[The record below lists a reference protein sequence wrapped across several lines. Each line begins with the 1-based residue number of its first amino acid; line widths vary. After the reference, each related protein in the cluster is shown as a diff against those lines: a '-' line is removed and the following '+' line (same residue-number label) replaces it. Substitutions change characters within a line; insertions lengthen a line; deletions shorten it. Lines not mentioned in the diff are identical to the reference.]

1 MSNNRCSP
9 LKNPLLVT
17 TCNKMHMRIK
27 HISLAAISLG
37 ALLASIPVLGQ
48 DSPESLLP
56 PGFGEPAPAP
66 APRPA
71 PAAPTPAPGSVP
83 ARSVAPQASDP
94 SSQTAGEQDVAETGR
109 DLPLLARDE
118 NGELDLDALDDVL
131 QSQYELTAGERR
143 STDEIGLLTPQYRG
157 LPNDAFGKEGG
168 LYLTSLIKNLNG
180 PILSRWGS
188 ILLRRTLLSKVVS
201 PENINPADWTAERA
215 WRLLR
220 MGEADAARSLVLKV
234 DGGNYTPRLYE
245 VAMQAHLATADPAGI
260 CPLVETGARVSD
272 APTWVMFR
280 PICASF
286 TGEQSRATSLLQQAR
301 RNKAATGIDYLLAEK
316 TIGAGFEGRRAVSIL
331 WDDIEFFNNWRFGL
345 GLATGVEPPDRLYEQ
360 AGRHVQGWRARAP
373 MLPIASRMKA
383 ADTAAAI
390 GVFSNQ
396 AMVDLYATAYDDPDT
411 SDDQKAQASVLRQ
424 AYTNDTAESRL
435 AAMRD
440 LWNRSDN
447 AFTRYSAKILTARAA
462 AKIPPATAL
471 RDQSYDLIASML
483 TAGLDRSAIR
493 WANIVEEGSDGWAL
507 LVVASPKN
515 KSPVSYGALDDFSD
529 ADVSEDKLR
538 SKFLLAA
545 VAGLGRADQGAIAD
559 FADDLNVNLGRTT
572 KWTKAIE
579 SASRRGEQG
588 TVALLAAVGMQGR
601 SWKAMSPLHL
611 YHITQSLKR
620 VGLEAEARMIA
631 AEALTRA

>member
-1 MSNNRCSP
+1 
-9 LKNPLLVT
+9 
-17 TCNKMHMRIK
+17 MHMRIK

-493 WANIVEEGSDGWAL
+493 WANMVEEGSDGWAL

-601 SWKAMSPLHL
+601 NWKAMSPLHL

>member
-1 MSNNRCSP
+1 
-9 LKNPLLVT
+9 
-17 TCNKMHMRIK
+17 MHMRIK

-493 WANIVEEGSDGWAL
+493 WANMVEEGSDGWAL

>member
-1 MSNNRCSP
+1 
-9 LKNPLLVT
+9 
-17 TCNKMHMRIK
+17 MHVRIK
-27 HISLAAISLG
+27 HISLAAVSLG
-37 ALLASIPVLGQ
+37 ALFVAIPVLGQ

-71 PAAPTPAPGSVP
+71 PTVSPTPAPGPVP
-83 ARSVAPQASDP
+83 VRPVAPQASDP
-94 SSQTAGEQDVAETGR
+94 SSQTGGDQDVAVAGR
-109 DLPLLARDE
+109 DSPLLSRDE
-118 NGELDLDALDDVL
+118 NGEFDLDALDDAF
-131 QSQYELTAGERR
+131 QPQYALTAGERR
-143 STDEIGLLTPQYRG
+143 STEEIGVLTPQYKG
-157 LPNDAFGKEGG
+157 LPKDAFGKEGG

-201 PENINPADWTAERA
+201 PENVNPADWTAERA

-260 CPLVETGARVSD
+260 CPLVEAGARVSD

-301 RNKAATGIDYLLAEK
+301 RNRAATGIDYLLAEK

-345 GLATGVEPPDRLYEQ
+345 GAATGVEPPDRLYDQ

-373 MLPIASRMKA
+373 MLPIVSRMKA
-383 ADTAAAI
+383 VDTAAAI

-396 AMVDLYATAYDDPDT
+396 AMVDLYAAAYDDPET

-424 AYTNDTAESRL
+424 AYTNDTAETRL

-440 LWNRSDN
+440 LWGKSDD
-447 AFTRYSAKILTARAA
+447 ALAQYSAKILTARAA

-483 TAGLDRSAIR
+483 SAGLDRSAVR
-493 WANIVEEGSDGWAL
+493 WANVVQQGSDGWAL
-507 LVVASPKN
+507 LAVASPTN
-515 KSPVSYGALDDFSD
+515 KSPVSYGALDDFGD
-529 ADVSEDKLR
+529 ADASEDKLR

-545 VAGLGRADQGAIAD
+545 VAGLGRASQETIAD
-559 FADDLNVNLGRTT
+559 FADDLNLNLDRTT
-572 KWTKAIE
+572 RWTKAIE
-579 SASRRGEQG
+579 SASQRGQQG

-601 SWKAMSPLHL
+601 NWQAMSPLHL

>member
-1 MSNNRCSP
+1 
-9 LKNPLLVT
+9 
-17 TCNKMHMRIK
+17 MHVRIK

-37 ALLASIPVLGQ
+37 ALVAAIPVLGQ

-71 PAAPTPAPGSVP
+71 PAVTPTPAPGPVSSRP
-83 ARSVAPQASDP
+83 VAPQASDP
-94 SSQTAGEQDVAETGR
+94 SSVADTEQDIAETER
-109 DLPLLARDE
+109 DLPALSLGD
-118 NGELDLDALDDVL
+118 NGDVDLETLDDVF
-131 QSQYELTAGERR
+131 QAEYTLTEGERR
-143 STDEIGLLTPQYRG
+143 STDEIGVLTPQYKG
-157 LPNDAFGKEGG
+157 LPNDAFGEEGG

-188 ILLRRTLLSKVVS
+188 ILLRRTLLSKVIS
-201 PENINPADWTAERA
+201 PENVNPADWTAERA

-220 MGEADAARSLVLKV
+220 MGEADAARALVLKV

-260 CPLVETGARVSD
+260 CPLVDAGARVSD

-286 TGEQSRATSLLQQAR
+286 TGEQSRATRLLQQAR
-301 RNKAATGIDYLLAEK
+301 RNRVATGIDYLLAEK

-331 WDDIEFFNNWRFGL
+331 WDDVEFFNNWRFGL

-383 ADTAAAI
+383 ADTAAVI
-390 GVFSNQ
+390 GVFSSQ
-396 AMVDLYATAYDDPDT
+396 AMVDLYSTAYDDPDT
-411 SDDQKAQASVLRQ
+411 SDDQKARASVLRQ
-424 AYTNDTAESRL
+424 AYTNDTAETRL
-435 AAMRD
+435 SAMRD
-440 LWNRSDN
+440 LWTRSD
-447 AFTRYSAKILTARAA
+447 ADLTRYSSRILTARAA
-462 AKIPPATAL
+462 AKIPPAAAL

-493 WANIVEEGSDGWAL
+493 WTNIVEEGSDGWAL
-507 LVVASPKN
+507 LAVASPTRKG
-515 KSPVSYGALDDFSD
+515 PVSYGALDDFGD
-529 ADVSEDKLR
+529 ADTSEDKLR

-545 VAGLGRADQGAIAD
+545 IAGLGRADQKAVAD
-559 FADDLNVNLGRTT
+559 FADDLSVDLSRTT
-572 KWTKAIE
+572 RWSKAIE
-579 SASRRGEQG
+579 AASRRGEKG

-601 SWKAMSPLHL
+601 SWKSMSPLHL

-620 VGLEAEARMIA
+620 VGLEPEARMIA

>member
-493 WANIVEEGSDGWAL
+493 WANMVEEGSDGWAL